1 MKKSNF
7 KVSKLAEAIT
17 PPEIIRLA
25 NEINDKISN
34 GEQIYNLTI
43 GDFNPQ
49 IFPIPELLKEEII
62 KAYNAKQTNY
72 PPANGLPAL
81 RKSISGFVKD
91 KGGFNIDPDE
101 IIIASGARPII
112 YSAYRALIDPGDSVI
127 YPAPSWNN
135 EHYCLM
141 NNAKSFIIDT
151 KPENNFLPGAKDL
164 KPFIKEAKLVALCSP
179 QNPTGTLFKKQ
190 QLKEICDLIMEENYR
205 RNDDERPLY
214 MVLDQIY
221 WILTHKDNV
230 HYNPVD
236 LTPEI
241 KDYLIYVDGISK
253 CFASTGLRVGWSF
266 GPQKI
271 IRKMQAIILHMGAW
285 APRAE
290 QTGLSVFLSNKEAVD
305 EYLADFKSQLY
316 KRLVIIYDEFIKMKE
331 EGLNVEAI
339 DPQGAI
345 YLSVKIDIRGKKTP
359 DGKIIEKT
367 EDIYNYILNDARIAT
382 VPFYAFGTSR
392 EFPWFRISVGTCTEE
407 NAKNAMESLK
417 KSLRKLQ

>member
-1 MKKSNF
+1 M
-7 KVSKLAEAIT
+7 VSKLAEAIT

-25 NEINDKISN
+25 NEINDKMNN

-49 IFPIPELLKEEII
+49 VFPIPELLKEEII

-81 RKSISGFVKD
+81 RKSISGFIKD
-91 KGGFNIDPDE
+91 KGGFNIDPEE

-112 YSAYRALIDPGDSVI
+112 YSVYRAIVNPGDSVI
-127 YPAPSWNN
+127 YPVPSWNN

-141 NNAKSFIIDT
+141 NGAKPLIVET
-151 KPENNFLPGAKDL
+151 KPENNFLPSAEDL

-190 QLKEICDLIMEENYR
+190 QLKDICDLIMEENYR
-205 RNDDERPLY
+205 RKDDERPLY
-214 MVLDQIY
+214 LLLDQIY

-241 KDYLIYVDGISK
+241 KDYVLYVDGISK

-266 GPQKI
+266 GPPKVI
-271 IRKMQAIILHMGAW
+271 KKMQAIILHMGAW

-290 QTGLSVFLSNKEAVD
+290 QTGLSVFLSNKKAVD
-305 EYLADFKSQLY
+305 EYLANFKSQLY
-316 KRLVIIYDEFIKMKE
+316 ERLIIIHDAFTKLKE
-331 EGLNVEAI
+331 EGFDVDAVN
-339 DPQGAI
+339 PQGAI

-359 DGKIIEKT
+359 DGKLINNT
-367 EDIYNYILNDARIAT
+367 EDIYDYILNDARIAT

-392 EFPWFRISVGTCTEE
+392 EYPWFRISVGTCTIES
-407 NAKNAMESLK
+407 AKNAMESLK

>member
-1 MKKSNF
+1 MKQSNF

-25 NEINDKISN
+25 NEISDKMN
-34 GEQIYNLTI
+34 KGEQIYNLTI

-49 IFPIPELLKEEII
+49 VFPIPELLKEEII

-81 RKSISGFVKD
+81 RKAISGFIKD
-91 KGGFNIDPDE
+91 QGGFNIDPEE
-101 IIIASGARPII
+101 IILASGARPII
-112 YSAYRALIDPGDSVI
+112 YSVYRAIVNPGDSVI
-127 YPAPSWNN
+127 YPVPSWNN

-141 NNAKSFIIDT
+141 NNAKPLIVET
-151 KPENNFLPGAKDL
+151 KPENDFLSSAEDL

-179 QNPTGTLFKKQ
+179 QNPTGTLFKKH

-205 RNDDERPLY
+205 RKDDERPLY
-214 MVLDQIY
+214 LLLDQIY
-221 WILTHKDNV
+221 WNLTYKDNV

-241 KDYLIYVDGISK
+241 KDYVLYVDGISK
-253 CFASTGLRVGWSF
+253 CFASTGLRVGWTF
-266 GPQKI
+266 GPPKVVK
-271 IRKMQAIILHMGAW
+271 KMQAIILHMGAW

-290 QTGLSVFLSNKEAVD
+290 QTGLAVFLSNKKAVD
-305 EYLADFKSQLY
+305 EYLTNFKSQLFE
-316 KRLVIIYDEFIKMKE
+316 RLVIIYDEFMKLKA
-331 EGLNVEAI
+331 EGFDVEAI
-339 DPQGAI
+339 SPQGAI

-359 DGKIIEKT
+359 DGKVIEKT

-392 EFPWFRISVGTCTEE
+392 EFPWFRISVGTCTIES
-407 NAKNAMESLK
+407 AKSAMESLRN
-417 KSLRKLQ
+417 SLRKLK

>member
-25 NEINDKISN
+25 NEISDKINN

-49 IFPIPELLKEEII
+49 VFPIPELLKEEII
-62 KAYNAKQTNY
+62 KAYNSRQTNY

-81 RKSISGFVKD
+81 RKSISGFIKD
-91 KGGFNIDPDE
+91 KGGFNIDPEE

-112 YSAYRALIDPGDSVI
+112 YSVYRAIVNPGDSVI
-127 YPAPSWNN
+127 YPVPSWNN

-141 NNAKSFIIDT
+141 NSAKPLIVET
-151 KPENNFLPGAKDL
+151 KPENNFLPSAEDL

-190 QLKEICDLIMEENYR
+190 QLKDICDLIMEENYR
-205 RNDDERPLY
+205 RKDDERPLY
-214 MVLDQIY
+214 LLLDQIY
-221 WILTHKDNV
+221 WILTHQDNV

-241 KDYLIYVDGISK
+241 KDYVLYVDGISK

-266 GPQKI
+266 GPPKVI
-271 IRKMQAIILHMGAW
+271 KKMQAIILHMGAW

-290 QTGLSVFLSNKEAVD
+290 QTGLSVFLSNKKAVD
-305 EYLADFKSQLY
+305 EYLANFKSQLY
-316 KRLVIIYDEFIKMKE
+316 ERLIIIYDTFTKLKE
-331 EGLNVEAI
+331 EGFDVEAVN
-339 DPQGAI
+339 PQGAI
-345 YLSVKIDIRGKKTP
+345 YLTVKIDIRGKKTS
-359 DGKIIEKT
+359 DGKVINKT
-367 EDIYNYILNDARIAT
+367 ADIYDYILNDARIAT
-382 VPFYAFGTSR
+382 VPFYAFGSSKD
-392 EFPWFRISVGTCTEE
+392 FPWYRISVGTCTIES
-407 NAKNAMESLK
+407 AKNAMESLK
-417 KSLRKLQ
+417 KSLRKLK

>member
-1 MKKSNF
+1 MN
-7 KVSKLAEAIT
+7 
-17 PPEIIRLA
+17 
-25 NEINDKISN
+25 N

-49 IFPIPELLKEEII
+49 VFPIPELLKEEII

-81 RKSISGFVKD
+81 RKSISGFIKD
-91 KGGFNIDPDE
+91 KGGFNIDPEE

-112 YSAYRALIDPGDSVI
+112 YSVYRAIVNPGDSVI
-127 YPAPSWNN
+127 YPVPSWNN

-141 NNAKSFIIDT
+141 NGAKPLIVET
-151 KPENNFLPGAKDL
+151 KPENNFLPSAEDL

-190 QLKEICDLIMEENYR
+190 QLKDICDLIMEENYR
-205 RNDDERPLY
+205 RKDDERPLY
-214 MVLDQIY
+214 LLLDQIY

-241 KDYLIYVDGISK
+241 KDYVLYVDGISK

-266 GPQKI
+266 GPPKVI
-271 IRKMQAIILHMGAW
+271 KKMQAIILHMGAW

-290 QTGLSVFLSNKEAVD
+290 QTGLSVFLSNKKAVD
-305 EYLADFKSQLY
+305 EYLANFKSQLY
-316 KRLVIIYDEFIKMKE
+316 ERLIIIHDAFTKLKE
-331 EGLNVEAI
+331 EGFDVDAVN
-339 DPQGAI
+339 PQGAI

-359 DGKIIEKT
+359 DGKLINNT
-367 EDIYNYILNDARIAT
+367 EDIYDYILNDARIAT

-392 EFPWFRISVGTCTEE
+392 EYPWFRISVGTCTIES
-407 NAKNAMESLK
+407 AKNAMESLK

>member
-1 MKKSNF
+1 M
-7 KVSKLAEAIT
+7 VSKLAEAIT

-25 NEINDKISN
+25 NEINDKINN

-49 IFPIPELLKEEII
+49 VFPIPELLKEEII

-81 RKSISGFVKD
+81 RKSISGFIKD
-91 KGGFNIDPDE
+91 KGGFNIDPEE

-112 YSAYRALIDPGDSVI
+112 YSVYRAIVNPGDSVI
-127 YPAPSWNN
+127 YPVPSWNN

-141 NNAKSFIIDT
+141 NSAKPLIVET
-151 KPENNFLPGAKDL
+151 KPENNFLPSAEDL

-190 QLKEICDLIMEENYR
+190 QLKDICDLIMEENYR
-205 RNDDERPLY
+205 RKDDERPLY
-214 MVLDQIY
+214 LLLDQIY

-241 KDYLIYVDGISK
+241 KDYVLYVDGISK

-266 GPQKI
+266 GPPKVI
-271 IRKMQAIILHMGAW
+271 KKMQAIILHMGAW

-290 QTGLSVFLSNKEAVD
+290 QTGLSVFLSNKKAVD
-305 EYLADFKSQLY
+305 EYLANFKSQLY
-316 KRLVIIYDEFIKMKE
+316 ERLIIIYDAFMKLKE
-331 EGLNVEAI
+331 EGFDVEAVT
-339 DPQGAI
+339 PQGAI
-345 YLSVKIDIRGKKTP
+345 YLSVKIDIRGKKTS
-359 DGKIIEKT
+359 DGKLIANT
-367 EDIYNYILNDARIAT
+367 EDIYDYILNDARIAT

-392 EFPWFRISVGTCTEE
+392 EYPWFRISVGTCTIE

-417 KSLRKLQ
+417 KSLRKLR